1 MRDLRHNFFLKISDN
16 LYASGLFG
24 DESDKWIPTPPISK
38 RWQNARVSRLANP
51 NLTWPAK
58 EWSRGGRGG
67 WAGLLAAV
75 HVGREEGD
83 GLG

>member
-1 MRDLRHNFFLKISDN
+1 MPRAYLGMN
-16 LYASGLFG
+16 LTSGSQPHLLARG
-24 DESDKWIPTPPISK
+24 GKMP
-38 RWQNARVSRLANP
+38 RVSRLANP